1 MLKKLFL
8 LFVLLIAMVL
18 AAAWYLFDYHERQLS
33 VSLPIE
39 ESTVIN
45 VNPGTSFQQLMRR
58 FESKGWVSNADFM
71 RLYIRLHPEITSIR
85 AGEYAIEPGSSLLDV
100 IGKMNRGEV
109 IAHRFTIIEGH
120 TFRQLMSALQAD
132 DRLQFTLEGKTEQE
146 IMEAITGDPDLP
158 AEGMFLAETYQ
169 FIRGATDVEILR
181 RAYRDLQAF
190 LEGQWMNRDESLPY
204 KSPYEAIIMASII
217 ERETGVP
224 EERSKIAGVFVR
236 RLNIGMRLQ
245 TDPTVIYGMGDRF
258 QGRITRADL
267 QRPTP
272 WNTYTIDGLPPT
284 PISMVGREAI
294 VAAFNPLEGNALYF
308 VARGDGTHHFSATL
322 REHNNAVNRYQ
333 RNRRPDYRS
342 SPAPTPAPANSAQ

>member
-8 LFVLLIAMVL
+8 FLLLAIIIAV
-18 AAAWYLFDYHERQLS
+18 AAAWYLFDYHERELFAP
-33 VSLPIE
+33 LPVE
-39 ESTVIN
+39 ETVVVN
-45 VNPGTSFQQLMRR
+45 VNQGTSFQQLMRR
-58 FESKGWVSNADFM
+58 FEADGWLKHADFM
-71 RLYIRLHPEITSIR
+71 RLYSRLHPELTSIR
-85 AGEYAIEPGSSLLDV
+85 AGEYAINPGSSLMDV
-100 IGKMNRGEV
+100 IDKMNRGDV

-120 TFRQLMSALQAD
+120 TFRQMISALHAD
-132 DRLQFTLEGKTEQE
+132 ERIQPTLKDKSEAELME
-146 IMEAITGDPDLP
+146 IITGDPDLP

-169 FIRGATDVEILR
+169 FIRGATDVDILR
-181 RAYRDLQAF
+181 RANRDLQSF
-190 LEGQWMNRDESLPY
+190 LEAQWMSRDESLPY
-204 KSPYEAIIMASII
+204 KSPYEAVIMASII
-217 ERETGVP
+217 ERETGVAA
-224 EERSKIAGVFVR
+224 ERSKIAGVFVR

-245 TDPTVIYGMGDRF
+245 TDPTVIYGMGDSYV
-258 QGRITRADL
+258 GRITRADL

-333 RNRRPDYRS
+333 RNRRSDYRS
-342 SPAPTPAPANSAQ
+342 SPPPAGNTP